1 MTAKWQ
7 NMRLKIGRASSMI
20 DEEHYVFPHDEPKR
34 ERTEA
39 EQRQADETIVYLE
52 SLPFRPIGVEW

>member
-1 MTAKWQ
+1 
-7 NMRLKIGRASSMI
+7 MI
-20 DEEHYVFPHDEPKR
+20 EESEYVFPHKEPKR

-39 EQRQADETIVYLE
+39 EQRQADETLEYLE